1 MKVLYDINVLGVGHH
16 NQRARTGVFRVVEN
30 IAYGLKKSK
39 ACELSFCT
47 STQYAPNIQS
57 SLDYLDANP
66 ELAEVPFHINKS
78 WKFRQGCQKIEH
90 KLNTQT
96 QKAEFPQIIPLKIAR
111 KLTCFFNRKTAR
123 FYNPIEPIS
132 LTEANIYHSPFEPIP
147 SLVKQSKNLHKF
159 LSIHDLIPILYP
171 EFFKSHEDT
180 PAKRAINGL
189 DAESWAL
196 CVSQRTKDDLCNYSK
211 SINPS
216 RVFVTHLAASELF
229 YQCTNSLQI
238 KLVRKKY
245 QIPDVPYILSLST
258 LEPRKNIEHTIR
270 CFSALVHQE
279 KIQDLHLV
287 LVGTK
292 GWDYDS
298 IFSEVTKN
306 PTLKE
311 RVIVTGYIA
320 DEDLAA
326 LYSGAMTFVYPSFY
340 EGFGLPPLEA
350 MQCGVPVITSNTSSL
365 PEVVGDA
372 GIMLDPKDTDGL
384 CQSLL
389 KLYYDSSLR
398 KSMSERSLK
407 QAKNFSWER
416 CTQETIKAY
425 EIALNS

>member
-1 MKVLYDINVLGVGHH
+1 MKVLYDINVLGIGHY
-16 NQRARTGVFRVVEN
+16 NPRARTGVFRVVEN

-66 ELAEVPFHINKS
+66 ELAEVPFRINKS
-78 WKFRQGCQKIEH
+78 WKFRQGCQKIEN
-90 KLNTQT
+90 KLTTQI
-96 QKAEFPQIIPLKIAR
+96 QKAEFPQEIPLKIAR
-111 KLTCFFNRKTAR
+111 KLTCSFNRRTDH

-132 LTEANIYHSPFEPIP
+132 LAETNIYHSPFEPIP
-147 SLVKQSKNLHKF
+147 SQVQQSKNLHKF
-159 LSIHDLIPILYP
+159 LSIMDLIPILYP
-171 EFFKSHEDT
+171 KFFKSHEDT
-180 PAKRAINGL
+180 PVKRAIDGL

-196 CVSQRTKDDLCNYSK
+196 CISQCTKDDLCNYSK
-211 SINPS
+211 SIDPS

-229 YQCTNSLQI
+229 YQCTNSQQI
-238 KLVRKKY
+238 ELVRKKY
-245 QIPDVPYILSLST
+245 QIPDGPYILSLST

-298 IFSEVTKN
+298 IFSEITN
-306 PTLKE
+306 NSNLKE
-311 RVIVTGYIA
+311 RVIVTGYVA

-350 MQCGVPVITSNTSSL
+350 MQCGVPVITSNASSL
-365 PEVVGDA
+365 PEVVGEA
-372 GIMLDPKDTDGL
+372 GIMLAPKDTDGL
-384 CQSLL
+384 CQNLL

-398 KSMSERSLK
+398 KSMSEMSLE
-407 QAKNFSWER
+407 QAKKFSWGR

-425 EIALNS
+425 EVALNS